1 MWRRDDMSK
10 ECERIAE
17 LLPDHAAG
25 AGSPRQKAYVNRHVD
40 ACPAC
45 ARELQA
51 LRNTDELL
59 AKMELEPAPDLWDAI
74 RPNLQPRPARSKSGW
89 FARHWL
95 RSTAAT
101 AVLAAGIAAW
111 MITTPNT
118 QAIDQQTYLMSHASM
133 SWREPFA
140 DRAGLGL
147 IQVTATGEKR

>member
-1 MWRRDDMSK
+1 MST

-17 LLPDHAAG
+17 LLVDHAAG
-25 AGSPRQKAYVNRHVD
+25 VGSPRQKAHVNKHVE

-45 ARELQA
+45 AWELQA
-51 LRNTDELL
+51 LRNTGELL

-74 RPNLQPRPARSKSGW
+74 RPNLQPRPAPSRTSW
-89 FARHWL
+89 IARHWIK
-95 RSTAAT
+95 STAAT

-111 MITTPNT
+111 MITAPNT

-147 IQVTATGEKR
+147 IEVTATGEKR